1 MYNHWLLADEVK
13 RLNKLSYESEF
24 KKLNDPQ
31 KKAVETTEGRILI
44 LAGAGSGK
52 TKVLTMRSAHL
63 ILNCNVH
70 PKSILGLT
78 FTNKAASEMKQRVSA
93 YLDNKIASQVTL
105 CTFHSFCM
113 NILRKE
119 IDKLGLTK
127 TFSLYD
133 EYDVQRV
140 VTQIARELLK
150 HESTL
155 PSLAPTI
162 KAISDA
168 RSRGLHPDEIENNSG
183 TWHDD
188 FFKQVYK
195 RFVTS
200 MTAYNAVDFDNLLY
214 MTLKLFQEH
223 LDVLEK
229 YQERFS
235 YIMIDEYQD
244 TNGVQYLVADLLSKK
259 SGNLCV
265 VGDDDQAIYGW
276 RGAEIKHIL
285 EFENNHLIK
294 LEQNYR
300 STHPILQAANSVIKN
315 NKGRHHKELW
325 SNKLEGPSL
334 EVYHAPDEEKEAESV
349 VHRLALIKNKYQLKW
364 KDFAI
369 LYRSNAL
376 SRPFEQALLKYTW
389 KKGEQWIRGIPY
401 QVFGGEEYYERRE
414 IKDLIAYLRIILNPS
429 DQEALLRIINVPRRG
444 IGDESLD
451 KLTKHNRLSNIP
463 LWQVMKEA
471 DNFNLSK
478 APLESIKKFVS
489 SIEEAKLEFEN
500 STSLYESL
508 KKFVDKIEFKRS
520 IEEEVKSDKMRA
532 FKWDNVQTFIDS
544 IKEYEETAQEASL
557 HDFVT
562 STPLGTDSP
571 FQKKKDFNEDR
582 VNLMTFHSS
591 KGLEFNT
598 CFLVAIED
606 EIIPHEKSL
615 KERGLE
621 EERRLMYVAL
631 TRAKERLIC
640 SMARTRKRMGA
651 LQQTTPSRF
660 LVEIP
665 KDLMKPTMWNFASY

>member
-1 MYNHWLLADEVK
+1 M
-13 RLNKLSYESEF
+13 NKLSFADEF
-24 KKLNDPQ
+24 NKLNTPQ
-31 KKAVETTEGRILI
+31 KKAVMTTEGRILV

-78 FTNKAASEMKQRVSA
+78 FTNKAAMEMKQRLAA
-93 YLDNKIASQVTL
+93 YLDNKSAQQVSL

-133 EYDVQRV
+133 EHDVQRV
-140 VTQIARELLK
+140 VTQIARDLLK

-162 KAISDA
+162 KAISQA
-168 RSRGLHPDEIENNSG
+168 RSKGLHPDEIQNSTN

-188 FFKQVYK
+188 FFKEVYK

-200 MTAYNAVDFDNLLY
+200 MKAYNAVDFDNLLY

-223 LDVLEK
+223 PDVLEK
-229 YQERFS
+229 YQDRFS
-235 YIMIDEYQD
+235 HIMIDEYQD
-244 TNGVQYLVADLLSKK
+244 TNGVQYLVADLIAKK
-259 SGNLCV
+259 RGNLFV

-285 EFENNHLIK
+285 EFQNTHLIK

-300 STHPILQAANSVIKN
+300 STNPILQAANSVIKN
-315 NKGRHHKELW
+315 NQGRHHKELW
-325 SNKLEGPSL
+325 SEKQEGPAI
-334 EVYHAPDEEKEAESV
+334 EVFHAPNDEKEAEAV
-349 VHRLALIKNKYQLKW
+349 VHRLALIKNACNLKW
-364 KDFAI
+364 RDFAI

-389 KKGEQWIRGIPY
+389 KKSDQWIRGIPY

-414 IKDLIAYLRIILNPS
+414 IKDLIAYFRIILNPH

-444 IGDESLD
+444 IGEESLD
-451 KLTKHNRLSNIP
+451 KLTQHNRNFNIP
-463 LWQVMKEA
+463 LWEVLKDA
-471 DNFNLSK
+471 DKFSLSK
-478 APLESIKKFVS
+478 APLESIKKFAS
-489 SIEEAKLEFEN
+489 MIEEAKTDFDN
-500 STSLYESL
+500 TASLHETMKS
-508 KKFVDKIEFKRS
+508 FIEKIEFKRS

-532 FKWDNVQTFIDS
+532 FKWENVQAFIESVKD
-544 IKEYEETAQEASL
+544 YEQTAEEPTL
-557 HDFVT
+557 HDFIT
-562 STPLGTDSP
+562 STPLGTESS
-571 FQKKKDFNEDR
+571 FQKKKDFSEDR

-640 SMARTRKRMGA
+640 SMARTRKRMGTE
-651 LQQTTPSRF
+651 QQTSPSRF
-660 LVEIP
+660 LIEIP
-665 KDLMKPTMWNFASY
+665 KNLIKPTLWNLANY

>member
-1 MYNHWLLADEVK
+1 M
-13 RLNKLSYESEF
+13 NKLSFATEF
-24 KKLNDPQ
+24 EKLNTPQ
-31 KKAVETTEGRILI
+31 KKAVTTTEGRILV

-63 ILNCNVH
+63 ILNCGVH

-78 FTNKAASEMKQRVSA
+78 FTNKAALEMKQRLAS
-93 YLDNKIASQVTL
+93 YLDNKSAQQVSF

-113 NILRKE
+113 NVLRKE

-127 TFSLYD
+127 NFSLYD

-140 VTQIARELLK
+140 VTQIARDLLK

-162 KAISDA
+162 KAISQA
-168 RSRGLHPDEIENNSG
+168 RSKGLHPEEIESSTN

-200 MTAYNAVDFDNLLY
+200 MKAYNAVDFDNLLY

-223 LDVLEK
+223 PDVLER

-244 TNGVQYLVADLLSKK
+244 TNGVQYLVADLIAKK
-259 SGNLCV
+259 RGNLFV

-285 EFENNHLIK
+285 EFQNAHLIK

-300 STHPILQAANSVIKN
+300 STNPILRAANSVIKN
-315 NKGRHHKELW
+315 NQGRHHKELW
-325 SNKLEGPSL
+325 SDKEVGPPL
-334 EVYHAPDEEKEAESV
+334 EVYHAPDDEKEAESV
-349 VHRLALIKNKYQLKW
+349 VHRLALIKNTFNLKW

-376 SRPFEQALLKYTW
+376 SRSFEQALLKYTW
-389 KKGEQWIRGIPY
+389 KKGDQWIRGIPY

-414 IKDLIAYLRIILNPS
+414 IKDLIAYFRILLNPQ

-444 IGDESLD
+444 IGEESLD
-451 KLTKHNRLSNIP
+451 KLTQHNRNFNKP
-463 LWQVMKEA
+463 LWEVLKEA
-471 DNFNLSK
+471 DKFPIHK
-478 APLESIKKFVS
+478 AANESIKKFINL
-489 SIEEAKLEFEN
+489 IEDAKKDFEN
-500 STSLYESL
+500 TTCLHESI
-508 KKFVDKIEFKRS
+508 KAFIEKIEFKRS
-520 IEEEVKSDKMRA
+520 IDEEVKSDKMRA
-532 FKWDNVQTFIDS
+532 FKWENVETFIESVKD
-544 IKEYEETAQEASL
+544 YEETAQEPSL
-557 HDFVT
+557 HDFIT
-562 STPLGTDSP
+562 STPLGLESP
-571 FQKKKDFNEDR
+571 FQKKKDFLEDR
-582 VNLMTFHSS
+582 VNLMTIHSS

-640 SMARTRKRMGA
+640 SMARSRKRMGT

-660 LVEIP
+660 LLEIP
-665 KDLMKPTMWNFASY
+665 KDLIKPTLWNLANY